1 MKKKLMFTPDIVQ
14 KLDRFRTP
22 FYYYDVGLLRETLE
36 SLRQAAKQYD
46 VKVHYA
52 LKANAEPHLLSIIR
66 EYGLGADCVS
76 GNEVQRALE
85 VGFPPEAIVFAGV
98 GKTDS
103 EIEQALEADIFCL
116 NVESLQELRV
126 IADLAR
132 LKDRMASVALRIN
145 PNVEADTHEYITT
158 GRGEDKFGIPWKD
171 VPAAV
176 ERLMQTAH
184 LRFLGIHF
192 HIGSQITDLEVF
204 KRLCLRVNDIQQWFR
219 QQGLP
224 VLHLNLGG
232 GLGIDYEH
240 PDAHPIPD
248 FASYFGVFDR
258 YLERRADQTLHF
270 ELGRSLVGQ
279 CGALITRVLYVKQG
293 VERRYAIV
301 DAGMTEL
308 IRPAL
313 YGAYHQIEN
322 LTADAARKP
331 LTYDVVGPVCE
342 SSDFLGK
349 EVTLAEVRRGDLLA
363 VRSTGAYAAV
373 MASHYNLRDPAG
385 VVFSDTL

>member
-1 MKKKLMFTPDIVQ
+1 MKKKSMFTPEIVQ
-14 KLDRFRTP
+14 KLSRFRTP

-36 SLRQAAKQYD
+36 TLCQAAEQYD
-46 VKVHYA
+46 VNVHYA

-76 GNEVQRALE
+76 GNEIQRALE

-98 GKTDS
+98 GKTDL
-103 EIEQALEADIFCL
+103 EIEHALEADIFCL
-116 NVESLQELRV
+116 NVESLQELQV
-126 IADLAR
+126 IAELAR
-132 LKDRMASVALRIN
+132 LKDRIASVALRIN
-145 PNVEADTHEYITT
+145 PNVEAGTHEYITT
-158 GRGEDKFGIPWKD
+158 GREEDKFGIPWKD

-176 ERLMQTAH
+176 ELLQQTPH

-192 HIGSQITDLEVF
+192 HIGSQITDLNVF
-204 KRLCLRVNDIQQWFR
+204 KRLCLRVNDIQRWFR

-232 GLGIDYEH
+232 GLGIDYDD

-248 FASYFGVFDR
+248 FASYFQIFDR

-270 ELGRSLVGQ
+270 ELGRSVVGQ

-313 YGAYHQIEN
+313 YGAYHQIDN
-322 LTADAARKP
+322 LTAEAGRKSF
-331 LTYDVVGPVCE
+331 TYDVVGPVCE

-349 EVTLAEVRRGDLLA
+349 DVSLAEVRRGDLLA
-363 VRSTGAYAAV
+363 IRSAGAYAAV
-373 MASHYNLRDPAG
+373 MASQYNLRDPAG
-385 VVFSDTL
+385 VVFSDML

>member
-1 MKKKLMFTPDIVQ
+1 MFTPEIVQ
-14 KLDRFRTP
+14 KLSRFRTP

-36 SLRQAAKQYD
+36 TLCQAAEQYD
-46 VKVHYA
+46 VNVHYA

-76 GNEVQRALE
+76 GNEIQRALE

-98 GKTDS
+98 GKTDL
-103 EIEQALEADIFCL
+103 EIEHALEADIFCL
-116 NVESLQELRV
+116 NVESLQELQV
-126 IADLAR
+126 IAELAR
-132 LKDRMASVALRIN
+132 LKDRIASVALRIN
-145 PNVEADTHEYITT
+145 PNVEAGTHEYITT
-158 GRGEDKFGIPWKD
+158 GREEDKFGIPWKD

-176 ERLMQTAH
+176 ELLQQTPH

-192 HIGSQITDLEVF
+192 HIGSQITDLNVF
-204 KRLCLRVNDIQQWFR
+204 KRLCLRVNDIQRWFR

-232 GLGIDYEH
+232 GLGIDYDD

-248 FASYFGVFDR
+248 FASYFQIFDR

-270 ELGRSLVGQ
+270 ELGRSVVGQ

-313 YGAYHQIEN
+313 YGAYHQIDN
-322 LTADAARKP
+322 LTAEAGRKSF
-331 LTYDVVGPVCE
+331 TYDVVGPVCE

-349 EVTLAEVRRGDLLA
+349 DVSLAEVRRGDLLA
-363 VRSTGAYAAV
+363 IRSAGAYAAV
-373 MASHYNLRDPAG
+373 MASQYNLRDPAG
-385 VVFSDTL
+385 VVFSDML